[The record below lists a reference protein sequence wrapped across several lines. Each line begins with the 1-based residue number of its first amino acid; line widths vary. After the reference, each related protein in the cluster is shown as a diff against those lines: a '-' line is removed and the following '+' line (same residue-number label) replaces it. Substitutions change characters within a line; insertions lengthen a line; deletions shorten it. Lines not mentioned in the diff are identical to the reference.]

1 MLNLD
6 FLTALP
12 DVSAPGSREWLN
24 HGAVHTNG
32 PVMDDELLADPVI
45 AGTKGFASAQPRYAC
60 WCLLYCSSVLCS
72 EPVVPVALRLLL
84 LLSQVLLQP

>member
-6 FLTALP
+6 FLTVLP

-24 HGAVHTNG
+24 HGTVHTNG

-45 AGTKGFASAQPRYAC
+45 AGNPFCMHARCFAMYSAIVHCGIR
-60 WCLLYCSSVLCS
+60 
-72 EPVVPVALRLLL
+72 
-84 LLSQVLLQP
+84 

>member
-45 AGTKGFASAQPRYAC
+45 AGIKDDPIVHTPVMHTYDA
-60 WCLLYCSSVLCS
+60 LCS
-72 EPVVPVALRLLL
+72 AHCRSSAYVSS
-84 LLSQVLLQP
+84 LSK